1 MSTTVKAVLLD
12 HQKKGDGTNYF
23 RIRVTHQRKS
33 RYIKTNISVSPED
46 FTRSGNLKDG
56 SKKDLAKNLE
66 IRMRGVIDGM
76 DMYELKAMTIDEVV
90 EALEAKLEVP
100 EEFRLDFVDYGM
112 KLASR
117 KSPGTAGVYHT
128 ALNALVRFFKGRHPD
143 IGEITVRNLRAFE
156 DFIRNEPVVKINW
169 RTGASKE
176 LKKKKGARA
185 PSQYLAS
192 LRHIYKS
199 ARIQYNEPDIGK
211 FLLPVDPFEYYSVPR
226 IPSARHRDIP
236 VEVIQ
241 LMIDTR
247 HELKDRVRMAVD
259 AFLIS
264 FGLMGM
270 NAADMYIC
278 PKSRKGIVRYSR
290 KKTGE
295 RRDDGAEMRVRIENC
310 IRRIIKD
317 YKGDDTL
324 FDYSR
329 RYTNPGT
336 FTTALNQGLKIWCK
350 RYGQETFTFYSA
362 RHSWATIGR
371 SKRCNI
377 DKSLITAGL
386 CHVDTSKNSDDV
398 YIRQDWEQVWDA
410 NAKILDVF
418 DWK

>member
-169 RTGASKE
+169 RTGESMT
-176 LKKKKGARA
+176 LKKKKGRRA

-199 ARIQYNEPDIGK
+199 ARIEFNEPDLGK
-211 FLLPVDPFEYYSVPR
+211 FLLPVDPFEYYSVPKMPAPKH
-226 IPSARHRDIP
+226 IDIP
-236 VEVIQ
+236 IEVIQ

-259 AFLIS
+259 AYLIS
-264 FGLMGM
+264 FGLQGI

-278 PKSRKGIVRYSR
+278 SKAKNGIVHYFR
-290 KKTGE
+290 KKTE
-295 RRDDGAEMRVRIENC
+295 KRRDDRAEMFVRIESC
-310 IRRIIKD
+310 IKLIMKD
-317 YKGDDTL
+317 YKGDDKL
-324 FDYSR
+324 FDYDK
-329 RYTNPGT
+329 RYTTSGT
-336 FTTALNQGLKIWCK
+336 FTTALNQGLKIWCR
-350 RYGQETFTFYSA
+350 RYGQERFTFNSA
-362 RHSWATIGR
+362 RHSWATIARG
-371 SKRCNI
+371 KNCNI
-377 DKSLITAGL
+377 DKAFVTAGL
-386 CHVDTSKNSDDV
+386 CHVEESRNTDDI
-398 YIRQDWEQVWDA
+398 YIRLDWEQVWDA
-410 NAKILDVF
+410 NAKVLSIF